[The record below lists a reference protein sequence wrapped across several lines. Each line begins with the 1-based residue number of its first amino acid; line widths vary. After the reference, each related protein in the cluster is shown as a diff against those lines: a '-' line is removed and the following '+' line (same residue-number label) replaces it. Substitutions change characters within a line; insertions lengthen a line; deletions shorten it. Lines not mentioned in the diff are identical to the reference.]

1 MRLHAGSPREPNFRK
16 RERGKK
22 NLTVQAAERPR
33 PVVPDEPGQQVGGE
47 EDEPVRVPGPQ
58 GLPPQGLAPAAAPAR
73 LRASCLGHGHFRPA
87 ARSSRRR
94 CSRAEA
100 WSAPPLPLGSARGF
114 LRGASG
120 GALAKGG
127 RRLVT
132 PAMPREIRARKG
144 KVGRDGSC
152 SRAAR
157 CSDEALRSSTA
168 VTVRGRCRCRSV
180 SLLPALS
187 FALRL

>member
-1 MRLHAGSPREPNFRK
+1 MRPLLLKSRIRSTPSSPEALLRTGSTWSPLPRRPAHLKIKKQATRMRLHAASPREPNFRK
-16 RERGKK
+16 REGGGKK
-22 NLTVQAAERPR
+22 LTVQAAERPR

-100 WSAPPLPLGSARGF
+100 WSAPSSPARLGAGVPAR
-114 LRGASG
+114 S
-120 GALAKGG
+120 
-127 RRLVT
+127 
-132 PAMPREIRARKG
+132 E
-144 KVGRDGSC
+144 
-152 SRAAR
+152 
-157 CSDEALRSSTA
+157 
-168 VTVRGRCRCRSV
+168 RGRPC
-180 SLLPALS
+180 
-187 FALRL
+187 